1 MPGRLVGQDVMAQ
14 RSEGMGKGERLAFV
28 GRWEREVGREER
40 RRMAVGQIVGG
51 TIVLERATFG
61 FLVRSTKRV
70 RYLDDV
76 DNFQILIQYI
86 CE

>member
-40 RRMAVGQIVGG
+40 RRMAVGQRVGG
-51 TIVLERATFG
+51 NIVSERATLS
-61 FLVRSTKRV
+61 FLV
-70 RYLDDV
+70 
-76 DNFQILIQYI
+76 N
-86 CE
+86 